1 MMYRSGYAEKD
12 SRQTN
17 ILGLKLKTSSFMEI
31 LSFAIIAEHASAQ
44 DEDSEKEGRVRIQW
58 DPERTPSLQR
68 LSYRS
73 IQIGIPRE
81 LMTKFVD
88 EWIVEIEDMTERARK
103 MKRAVDEGEEDEI
116 LRLMPDEMVVD
127 VPTELDDESEQ
138 LLRTWAEHRQE
149 AVSEPQG
156 GFFHRRKA
164 KK

>member
-127 VPTELDDESEQ
+127 VPTELRMTLRMDD
-138 LLRTWAEHRQE
+138 H
-149 AVSEPQG
+149 
-156 GFFHRRKA
+156 
-164 KK
+164 